1 MEGLKRLITNAE
13 RRVRRTA
20 QNALATVLRTFSDTS
35 RMHVVVAQGHDV
47 FDALCTLEPH
57 DEKSMRRAIGIQGGY
72 DHLVPIRVREFG
84 EYSIALV
91 FIEWPMIPSE
101 RTTMA
106 LVETL
111 RSVLKKAEN
120 DERQVDGITLVAD
133 DSIVA
138 SNLNFYAC
146 LVDAFQ
152 EVEQLGYHPRVI
164 VQRCSPEHEHTG
176 KGRLP
181 FKAEYLLDTFFTSQ
195 NLHWLLAKRPRE

>member
-1 MEGLKRLITNAE
+1 MEGVKRLITNAE
-13 RRVRRTA
+13 RRVRRTV
-20 QNALATVLRTFSDTS
+20 QNALATVIRTFSDTS

-47 FDALCTLEPH
+47 FDALCTLEPQ
-57 DEKSMRRAIGIQGGY
+57 DEKGLRRGIGIQSGS
-72 DHLVPIRVREFG
+72 DRLVPIRVRKFG

-91 FIEWPMIPSE
+91 FIEWPMNPSDT
-101 RTTMA
+101 TTMA

-111 RSVLKKAEN
+111 RSLLKKAEN

-133 DSIVA
+133 DSIIA

-152 EVEQLGYHPRVI
+152 AVEQLGYPPRVI
-164 VQRCSPEHEHTG
+164 VQHCSPEHTG
-176 KGRLP
+176 TGRLP